1 MPISPNPSVTLKA
14 SLRRW
19 KLVLAARRPGQNNE
33 TRMSLDKQM
42 QAPPAEPPVPE
53 LDIAGQVAEMAD
65 RLKSEFLAITSH
77 ELRTPLNAILG
88 SLSVI
93 QNGLCDSREEE
104 LDFVRKAYISS
115 QHLLSIIDNL
125 LDLERI
131 QSGKLHATLEPVA
144 VRALFEAAQN
154 RSCGLASPKGLTFT
168 FDIGCGS
175 DLQVRGDEAR
185 LQQILLN
192 LVGNAIKFT
201 TKGHVRIRAE
211 SRPEK
216 GHATIVVEDSGA
228 GVPRERQAKL

>member
-1 MPISPNPSVTLKA
+1 
-14 SLRRW
+14 
-19 KLVLAARRPGQNNE
+19 
-33 TRMSLDKQM
+33 MSLDKQM

-131 QSGKLHATLEPVA
+131 QSGKLHAILEPVG
-144 VRALFEAAQN
+144 VRALFEAAKS
-154 RSCGLASPKGLTFT
+154 RSCGLARQRGLTLT
-168 FDIGCGS
+168 FDIACES

-192 LVGNAIKFT
+192 LEGPRDDRRGGQRHRCPAVATSEAFSGIRT
-201 TKGHVRIRAE
+201 SRRQQHPQVRGDGPGLIHFEAAHRTNG
-211 SRPEK
+211 RDFDL
-216 GHATIVVEDSGA
+216 V
-228 GVPRERQAKL
+228 